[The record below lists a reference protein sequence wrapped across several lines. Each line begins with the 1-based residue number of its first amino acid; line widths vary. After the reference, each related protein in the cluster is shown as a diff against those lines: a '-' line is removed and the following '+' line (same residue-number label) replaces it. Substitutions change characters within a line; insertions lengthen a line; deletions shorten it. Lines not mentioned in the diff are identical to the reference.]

1 MPSPDKGEGV
11 RVGEREL
18 KCEVDYFLEVS
29 GEPKSPPPPFTTS
42 PLSPPSEGG
51 DRGEVKGGRKG
62 GFYGRVYQRLPYTVI
77 ARDTFTSLSVNSVP
91 KQSQTCPERSE
102 GTEFLPFA
110 SLRAKGSLT
119 RNDNKKLLYET
130 GDPFEF
136 ISFIEWSMI
145 DTALERME
153 GYYQIHGGAVVKG
166 DRGLILPAAPG
177 SGKTTLTVGLTMNGF
192 QCFSDDIVLIDMQSL
207 KLNPFPRNIFIT
219 EEKKAVFDRYGINLS
234 LRKSE
239 WMEYGGWDFI
249 PPHPPPL
256 PQGERGFNVDFIIF
270 PKYNPAQKT
279 ELKRIS
285 KGKAI
290 FEIIKE
296 SFNIH
301 KFRDRGVDIVHRL
314 VENAECFQL
323 TVNDLNEAIEIIS
336 DLFPPQRHKKLAT
349 EARRHREKQ

>member
-42 PLSPPSEGG
+42 PPPPSEGG
-51 DRGEVKGGRKG
+51 DRGEVKGGREG

-91 KQSQTCPERSE
+91 KQSQIEIPR
-102 GTEFLPFA
+102 F
-110 SLRAKGSLT
+110 T

-130 GDPFEF
+130 REPFEF
-136 ISFIEWSMI
+136 ISFIEWAMI
-145 DTALERME
+145 DTALEKME
-153 GYYQIHGGAVVKG
+153 GYYQIHGGAVVKNNI
-166 DRGLILPAAPG
+166 GLILPAAPG
-177 SGKTTLTVGLTMNGF
+177 SGKTTLTVALAMNSF
-192 QCFSDDIVLIDMQSL
+192 QCLSDDVVLIDADSL
-207 KLNPFPRNIFIT
+207 KLNPFSRNIFIT
-219 EEKKAVFDRYGINLS
+219 EEKKGVFDGYGINLP

-249 PPHPPPL
+249 FHPEAI
-256 PQGERGFNVDFIIF
+256 QTTVDFIIF

-290 FEIIKE
+290 FEILKE

-314 VENAECFQL
+314 VGNAECFQL
-323 TVNDLNEAIEIIS
+323 TVNDLNEAVKIIS
-336 DLFPPQRHKKLAT
+336 DLFM
-349 EARRHREKQ
+349 

>member
-1 MPSPDKGEGV
+1 M
-11 RVGEREL
+11 R
-18 KCEVDYFLEVS
+18 YILEAS
-29 GEPKSPPPPFTTS
+29 GEPKSPPPPF
-42 PLSPPSEGG
+42 E
-51 DRGEVKGGRKG
+51 KGGREG
-62 GFYGRVYQRLPYTVI
+62 GFYGRVYQKSP
-77 ARDTFTSLSVNSVP
+77 SP
-91 KQSQTCPERSE
+91 QSSPLMGE
-102 GTEFLPFA
+102 G
-110 SLRAKGSLT
+110 KGEG
-119 RNDNKKLLYET
+119 LLYET

-136 ISFIEWSMI
+136 ISFIEWIII
-145 DTALERME
+145 DTALEKMD
-153 GYYQIHGGAVVKG
+153 GYYQIHGGAVVKN

-177 SGKTTLTVGLTMNGF
+177 RGKTTLTVALTMNGF
-192 QCFSDDIVLIDMQSL
+192 KCLSDDIVLIDADSL
-207 KLNPFPRNIFIT
+207 KLNPFSRNIFIT
-219 EEKKAVFDRYGINLS
+219 EEKKSVFDRYGIGLP

-249 PPHPPPL
+249 PPH

-314 VENAECFQL
+314 VKNAECYQL
-323 TVNDLNEAIEIIS
+323 AVNNLNEAVEIIS
-336 DLFPPQRHKKLAT
+336 DLFSPQRHKKLAT
-349 EARRHREKQ
+349 DSHRLIKNSSNGLNGLNGLKSQ